1 MKDQAEEA
9 EEAEGVV
16 MPGKFQELVAKAV
29 LSYPH
34 KSEEGCE
41 PKSGWLPGNKS
52 FEEEICYYMR
62 DHLGKRWIGSNW
74 KGR

>member
-1 MKDQAEEA
+1 MKDQA

-34 KSEEGCE
+34 R
-41 PKSGWLPGNKS
+41 
-52 FEEEICYYMR
+52 I
-62 DHLGKRWIGSNW
+62 
-74 KGR
+74 